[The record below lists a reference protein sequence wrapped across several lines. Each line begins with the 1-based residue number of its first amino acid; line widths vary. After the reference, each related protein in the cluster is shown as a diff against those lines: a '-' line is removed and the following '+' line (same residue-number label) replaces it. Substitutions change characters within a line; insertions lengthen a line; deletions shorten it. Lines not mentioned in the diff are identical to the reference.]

1 MFKVFY
7 KQKKMFTK
15 TEEKGKKKKRI
26 ACRNT
31 NITKGLEFLSK

>member
-15 TEEKGKKKKRI
+15 TEEKGKKKRT